1 MPGQGRPARDE
12 TGWRAGD
19 AGCRG
24 GDVGHRPL
32 DAAPPTGGA
41 RPRGAGQQPAAAGVL
56 AALARVAVGS
66 VERLSGAVRLKQM
79 IFLHN
84 TCILVGLGLE
94 YAVPYLCNPLDPPMP
109 RTFRSQAVR
118 LYRLHQARPSS
129 FELKSDDFFRYSIR
143 LGLVIWYPLGNLARV
158 CYPCI
163 CFVAL

>member
-19 AGCRG
+19 VGCRG

-56 AALARVAVGS
+56 AALARVTVGC

-79 IFLHN
+79 FFLHN

-94 YAVPYLCNPLDPPMP
+94 YAVPYLCNPLDPPMAVFGGVLYSYCWVWLLLPVLAEPGGGQQGP
-109 RTFRSQAVR
+109 RPPDTVQ
-118 LYRLHQARPSS
+118 
-129 FELKSDDFFRYSIR
+129 IC
-143 LGLVIWYPLGNLARV
+143 LVTLSHEVLNID
-158 CYPCI
+158 
-163 CFVAL
+163 

>member
-79 IFLHN
+79 VFLHN

-94 YAVPYLCNPLDPPMP
+94 YAVPYLCNPLDPPMLP
-109 RTFRSQAVR
+109 NKPPGAGRGAGAAGSQSQEDEIGGHRSR
-118 LYRLHQARPSS
+118 
-129 FELKSDDFFRYSIR
+129 
-143 LGLVIWYPLGNLARV
+143 
-158 CYPCI
+158 
-163 CFVAL
+163 

>member
-94 YAVPYLCNPLDPPMP
+94 YAVPYLCNPLDPPMLKC
-109 RTFRSQAVR
+109 VILCMLDMR
-118 LYRLHQARPSS
+118 LSASAFLGMSEDQCSISVLSS
-129 FELKSDDFFRYSIR
+129 VGQVPKVLCLE
-143 LGLVIWYPLGNLARV
+143 
-158 CYPCI
+158 CQ
-163 CFVAL
+163 

>member
-79 IFLHN
+79 VFFTQYMYPCWAGPRVCRAIPVQP
-84 TCILVGLGLE
+84 TGSA
-94 YAVPYLCNPLDPPMP
+94 YAPPP
-109 RTFRSQAVR
+109 
-118 LYRLHQARPSS
+118 PCSS
-129 FELKSDDFFRYSIR
+129 FGYACLAAEWENGGFFFKKDDYVELT
-143 LGLVIWYPLGNLARV
+143 
-158 CYPCI
+158 
-163 CFVAL
+163 

>member
-79 IFLHN
+79 IFF
-84 TCILVGLGLE
+84 TQ
-94 YAVPYLCNPLDPPMP
+94 YM
-109 RTFRSQAVR
+109 
-118 LYRLHQARPSS
+118 
-129 FELKSDDFFRYSIR
+129 
-143 LGLVIWYPLGNLARV
+143 YPCWAGPRV
-158 CYPCI
+158 CRAIPVQPTGSAYGCC
-163 CFVAL
+163 CFVVVPAPRIEVVAAHESKVELRAEKGKSSRGI

>member
-1 MPGQGRPARDE
+1 LPGQGRPARDE

-129 FELKSDDFFRYSIR
+129 MIILKHKKNFF
-143 LGLVIWYPLGNLARV
+143 
-158 CYPCI
+158 
-163 CFVAL
+163 ALRFSMVN